1 MGDNMFTRSKEKDVP
16 IVNKL
21 PSANPFDPKIIKKCI
36 YDTLLEG
43 WPQKRVRTG
52 MFVIES
58 FWKNGSL
65 NRFDIDGQNVTDLID
80 KMNTETALEKLLINS
95 KRFRRNYSGKI
106 KLTIK
111 IKDGDVTS
119 LYNED
124 GNFIPFSPDEIDK
137 YVENIIPEG
146 WPQKRLDNGLFVIEC
161 FMKHG
166 EIKKIDIDQQ
176 DLIEVNISKLEKDF
190 EDLLTASKRFRRN
203 YTGRM
208 KLTVKKKN
216 NKIISI
222 YKEEGNFII
231 TELTNNNGRY

>member
-1 MGDNMFTRSKEKDVP
+1 MFTRSKEKEIPP

-21 PSANPFDPKIIKKCI
+21 SPNPFDPKIIKKCI
-36 YDTLLEG
+36 YDILLEG
-43 WPQKRVRTG
+43 WPQKRVKTG

-65 NRFDIDGQNVTDLID
+65 NRFDIDGQNVTDHID
-80 KMNTETALEKLLINS
+80 KMDTETALEQLLINS

-106 KLTIK
+106 KLTVK
-111 IKDGDVTS
+111 IKDGEIIS
-119 LYNED
+119 LYKED
-124 GNFIPFSPDEIDK
+124 GNYMPFNPDDIDK

-146 WPQKRLDNGLFVIEC
+146 WPQKRLNNGLFVIEI

-176 DLIEVNISKLEKDF
+176 DLTEVNVSKLEKDF

-216 NKIISI
+216 DKIISI
-222 YKEEGNFII
+222 YKEESNFII
-231 TELTNNNGRY
+231 TEPTTNNGRY